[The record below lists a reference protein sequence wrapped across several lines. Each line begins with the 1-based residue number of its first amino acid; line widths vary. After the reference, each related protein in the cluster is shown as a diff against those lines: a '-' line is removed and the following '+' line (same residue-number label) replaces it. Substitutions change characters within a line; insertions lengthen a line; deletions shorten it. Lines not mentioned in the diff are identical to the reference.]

1 MGFIETKS
9 MKRLVIK
16 GKNNTSQIDI
26 EAPIEWIKKELPK
39 TSIFIITDLQV
50 QKYYGQLFAEY
61 PQICIG
67 QGEAIKTVETVNEIT
82 QKLLSFG
89 ANRNSYL
96 LGLGGG
102 IVTDITGFVAS
113 IFMRGIDFGLIPT
126 TLLAQI
132 DASVGGKTGINF
144 NAFKNILGSFHQP
157 KNVFCNSLF
166 LKTLS
171 QDEFKSGMA
180 ELIKYGLIS
189 DSKMIK
195 TIINSRD
202 KILKL
207 DSDVLSDLI
216 EQSILI
222 KSAIVEEDEFEF
234 GRRKILNFGHTL
246 GHAIEKNESIPH
258 GKAVA
263 IGMFFAAKLSLKKAL
278 ISEIEFLE
286 IQKVLE
292 MHQLPLQFETST
304 ELIIDAIKKDKK
316 RGDSSIEFILL
327 ETIGKAKIETFTFE
341 QLEQYIEALR

>member
-1 MGFIETKS
+1 MSFIETKS

-50 QKYYGQLFAEY
+50 QKYYGHLFAEY

-82 QKLLSFG
+82 QQLLSFG
-89 ANRNSYL
+89 ANRNTYL

-132 DASVGGKTGINF
+132 DASIGGKTGINF
-144 NAFKNILGSFHQP
+144 NAFKNILGTFHQP

-171 QDEFKSGMA
+171 QDEFKNGMA

-195 TIINSRD
+195 TIIHSRD

-246 GHAIEKNESIPH
+246 G
-258 GKAVA
+258 
-263 IGMFFAAKLSLKKAL
+263 LSL
-278 ISEIEFLE
+278 IHI
-286 IQKVLE
+286 
-292 MHQLPLQFETST
+292 
-304 ELIIDAIKKDKK
+304 
-316 RGDSSIEFILL
+316 
-327 ETIGKAKIETFTFE
+327 
-341 QLEQYIEALR
+341 